1 MKNVLIIDDD
11 QDLTK
16 RLKDYF
22 AQFELTLLCA
32 QRPSVG
38 LSMFAQHN
46 IDVVLLDVMLPEQ
59 DGFSLCKELR
69 AKSNV
74 PIIMLTARGELTDRV
89 LGLEIGADDYLAKP
103 FEPRELV
110 ARVEVLM
117 RRQQKQVSVAE
128 EIQFSGLT
136 IKPEQHEVLLEGNE
150 INLTGMEFRLLV
162 LLAKNAGRI
171 FNRDDILNELKGID
185 ADVYSRSI
193 DILLSRLRQKL
204 NDNVSAPK
212 YIKTIRNL
220 GYCFIAKRVDS

>member
-11 QDLTK
+11 QDLTA

-22 AQFELTLLCA
+22 SQFELNLICA
-32 QRPSVG
+32 ASPSIG
-38 LSMFAQHN
+38 LNLFAQHN
-46 IDVVLLDVMLPEQ
+46 VDVVLLDVMLPEQ

-117 RRQQKQVSVAE
+117 RRQQKQVAVE
-128 EIQFSGLT
+128 QEYLFTGLT
-136 IKPEQHEVLLEGNE
+136 IKPDQHQVLLEGSS

-204 NDNVSAPK
+204 NDNVNAPK

-220 GYCFIAKRVDS
+220 GYCFIAKRIES

>member
-11 QDLTK
+11 QDLTA

-22 AQFELTLLCA
+22 SQFELNLICAASPSIGLNLL
-32 QRPSVG
+32 
-38 LSMFAQHN
+38 AQHN
-46 IDVVLLDVMLPEQ
+46 VDVVLLDVMLPEQ

-117 RRQQKQVSVAE
+117 RRQQKQVAVE
-128 EIQFSGLT
+128 QEYLFTGLT
-136 IKPEQHEVLLEGNE
+136 IKPDQHQVLLEGNS

-204 NDNVSAPK
+204 NDNVNAPK

-220 GYCFIAKRVDS
+220 GYCFIAKRIEP

>member
-11 QDLTK
+11 QDLTA

-32 QRPSVG
+32 PRPSIG

-117 RRQQKQVSVAE
+117 RRQQKQVAVAD
-128 EIQFSGLT
+128 EIRFPGLS
-136 IKPEQHEVLLEGNE
+136 IKPEQHQVLLEGNE
-150 INLTGMEFRLLV
+150 VNLTGMEFRLLV
-162 LLAKNAGRI
+162 LLAKNGGRI

-220 GYCFIAKRVDS
+220 GYCFIAKRDDS